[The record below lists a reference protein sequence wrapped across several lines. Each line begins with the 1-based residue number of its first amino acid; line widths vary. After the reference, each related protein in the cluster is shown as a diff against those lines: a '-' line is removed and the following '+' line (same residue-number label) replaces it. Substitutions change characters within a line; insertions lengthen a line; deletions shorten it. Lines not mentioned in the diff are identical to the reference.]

1 MSMLNV
7 RMLVC
12 AKNFAD
18 SCCAPFAS
26 ARPLIVGQHKDAKR
40 KTNCRTKCHFLLS
53 NCPNSDDL
61 LGIQYNPVGTFFFF
75 SRTRLTCHLTR
86 AASTPTSARRSNS
99 HSDVAQASHA
109 FSVPPASCRR
119 NREAIAQE
127 RSNHSPIRLTTMPLP
142 SGTLAARYTQ
152 TRRARPVALRTA
164 RRRPNSQPRRLR
176 YDTKIRIAAA
186 NKFVLFKLDW
196 EPIVWVAFVGRD
208 TRI

>member
-1 MSMLNV
+1 MTYW
-7 RMLVC
+7 
-12 AKNFAD
+12 A
-18 SCCAPFAS
+18 
-26 ARPLIVGQHKDAKR
+26 
-40 KTNCRTKCHFLLS
+40 
-53 NCPNSDDL
+53 
-61 LGIQYNPVGTFFFF
+61 IQSSRNIFFF

-119 NREAIAQE
+119 KRETIAQE
-127 RSNHSPIRLTTMPLP
+127 RSNHSPIRLPTMPLP

-176 YDTKIRIAAA
+176 YDAKMRIAGRRRTTDYMDVHKFCDIPMLQNLFVTVPDLPSSARLSGDSTA
-186 NKFVLFKLDW
+186 NQR
-196 EPIVWVAFVGRD
+196 A
-208 TRI
+208 TSA